1 MNIEKYL
8 EDAVNPL
15 AIVSDLIEDFCS
27 EYEEEPVSVAHEN
40 NNKKLAELDYLEP
53 DDMLIDMLRSAD
65 IYIYNTYRRLE
76 KNDKA

>member
-1 MNIEKYL
+1 MNIEQYL
-8 EDAVNPL
+8 NEAVNPL

-27 EYEEEPVSVAHEN
+27 EYEENPLTIAHEN
-40 NNKKLAELDYLEP
+40 NNKKIAELDYLEP

-65 IYIYNTYRRLE
+65 IYIFNTYRRLE